1 MINNNE
7 KIFLFNKEIKK
18 DGLDWFK
25 FLVIRYWADKIGA
38 GFIGKYLFPKCEIYS
53 KNFYLNECI
62 QELILENG
70 KETDYDQLEEEIREE
85 MLKKKEEGRE
95 EGEKKTLL
103 IVAYNLLKNVQNI
116 SLQYIITN
124 KYIYNK
130 EEIDKI
136 FREQNIEIDNN
147 AYGKL
152 LEYLKKNKYLN

>member
-1 MINNNE
+1 
-7 KIFLFNKEIKK
+7 
-18 DGLDWFK
+18 
-25 FLVIRYWADKIGA
+25 
-38 GFIGKYLFPKCEIYS
+38 
-53 KNFYLNECI
+53 
-62 QELILENG
+62 
-70 KETDYDQLEEEIREE
+70 
-85 MLKKKEEGRE
+85 MLKKKEEGREEGRE

-147 AYGKL
+147 AYKKL